1 MEQKP
6 KQSTENFIKEIRR
19 KTRRLFS
26 SEQKLVIVM
35 EAQRGEYSIA
45 ELCRKHGISQATFYK
60 WNKEFMEAGKKRL
73 SGDTTREATSDE
85 VAELRRLNKELK
97 ELVADLLLD
106 NNILKKVST
115 GWLK

>member
-60 WNKEFMEAGKKRL
+60 WKRVK
-73 SGDTTREATSDE
+73 SDF
-85 VAELRRLNKELK
+85 
-97 ELVADLLLD
+97 LVIQQEKLQVM
-106 NNILKKVST
+106 K
-115 GWLK
+115 

>member
-45 ELCRKHGISQATFYK
+45 EGTYNYIRSMVDLMLRK
-60 WNKEFMEAGKKRL
+60 
-73 SGDTTREATSDE
+73 SGVDTDE
-85 VAELRRLNKELK
+85 VFVGGRKSDLCMWISGILEFYQYSEISIQDNTHFYDLDPDFDMPNKFR
-97 ELVADLLLD
+97 
-106 NNILKKVST
+106 
-115 GWLK
+115 

>member
-35 EAQRGEYSIA
+35 EAQRGGY
-45 ELCRKHGISQATFYK
+45 LHHPFH
-60 WNKEFMEAGKKRL
+60 FAGCPK
-73 SGDTTREATSDE
+73 TE
-85 VAELRRLNKELK
+85 VRRFL
-97 ELVADLLLD
+97 
-106 NNILKKVST
+106 
-115 GWLK
+115 